1 MRRDLEESADGW
13 RDRLKLQFRLT
24 ELCQRSFLDFAVA
37 DAGRTHSYAFPG
49 TFDESVN
56 ALQVQIPAALA
67 HVMGMTDAMP
77 ELRPAA
83 TDFTNFCHKNTL
95 TLGLRLSG

>member
-1 MRRDLEESADGW
+1 MRRDLEESAYGQ

-24 ELCQRSFLDFAVA
+24 EFCQRSFLDFAVA
-37 DAGRTHSYAFPG
+37 NAGRTHSYALSG
-49 TFDESVN
+49 AFDQGVN

-83 TDFTNFCHKNTL
+83 TDLTNFCHKNTL
-95 TLGLRLSG
+95 TLGSG